1 MIKYSIVVPV
11 YNAENTIERC
21 VESIIANN
29 MDNIE
34 IILIDDCSKDS
45 SLEKC
50 NALAEKC
57 KQIVVIHHDINKGV
71 SYARNTGIYAAKG
84 KYTLF
89 VDSDD
94 WIDSLYC
101 NTFDRYISENPD
113 SFLICGYVN
122 HDEKYNGRTD
132 IIGWNDIGEYKV
144 SNIKTELEVLYRSN
158 LLQQLWNKLFITEI
172 IQNNKL
178 KFDESIS
185 IGEDFRFI
193 LEYIRVS
200 KINKVVLINKPLYHY
215 MRDQEGSLMFRV
227 GLESVEEPLKSLVSL
242 YQVVGYSQ
250 NEIEEKIV
258 IDRENQIE
266 LYAYLIMHNA
276 GMKFNQKKHLILKLN
291 GDCGKALY
299 RKCLKILL
307 KEKIMYLINKFK
319 N

>member
-50 NALAEKC
+50 NAIAEKY
-57 KQIVVIHHDINKGV
+57 KQIVVIHHDTNKGV

-144 SNIKTELEVLYRSN
+144 SNIKTELEVMYRSN

-227 GLESVEEPLKSLVSL
+227 GLESVEEPLKNLVSL

-276 GMKFNQKKHLILKLN
+276 GMSIKRKKKLIYNLGSKQ
-291 GDCGKALY
+291 GKYLY
-299 RKCLKILL
+299 KKNKRIYI
-307 KEKIMYLINKFK
+307 KEKIVKLLHK
-319 N
+319 

>member
-50 NALAEKC
+50 NAIAEKY
-57 KQIVVIHHDINKGV
+57 KQIVVIHHDTNKGV

-144 SNIKTELEVLYRSN
+144 SNIKTELEVVYRSN

-276 GMKFNQKKHLILKLN
+276 GMSIKRKKKLIYNLGSKQ
-291 GDCGKALY
+291 GKYLY
-299 RKCLKILL
+299 KKNKRIYI
-307 KEKIMYLINKFK
+307 KEKIVKLLHK
-319 N
+319 

>member
-144 SNIKTELEVLYRSN
+144 SNIKTELEVIYRSN

-227 GLESVEEPLKSLVSL
+227 GLESVEESLKSLVSL

-276 GMKFNQKKHLILKLN
+276 GMSIKRKKKLIYNLGSKQ
-291 GDCGKALY
+291 GKYLY
-299 RKCLKILL
+299 KKNKRIYI
-307 KEKIMYLINKFK
+307 KEKIVKLLHK
-319 N
+319 

>member
-50 NALAEKC
+50 NAIAEKY
-57 KQIVVIHHDINKGV
+57 KQIVVIHHDTNKGV

-144 SNIKTELEVLYRSN
+144 SNIKTELEVIYRSN

-227 GLESVEEPLKSLVSL
+227 GLESVEEPLKNLVSL
-242 YQVVGYSQ
+242 YQVVGYTQ

-276 GMKFNQKKHLILKLN
+276 GMSIKRKKKLIYNLGSKQ
-291 GDCGKALY
+291 GKYLY
-299 RKCLKILL
+299 KKNKRIYI
-307 KEKIMYLINKFK
+307 KEKIVKLLHK
-319 N
+319 

>member
-50 NALAEKC
+50 NAIAEKY
-57 KQIVVIHHDINKGV
+57 KQIVVIHHDTNKGV

-101 NTFDRYISENPD
+101 NTFDRYMSENPD

-144 SNIKTELEVLYRSN
+144 SNIKTELEVIYRSN

-276 GMKFNQKKHLILKLN
+276 GMSIKRKKKLIYNLGSKQ
-291 GDCGKALY
+291 GKYLY
-299 RKCLKILL
+299 KKNKRIYI
-307 KEKIMYLINKFK
+307 KEKIVKLLHK
-319 N
+319 

>member
-50 NALAEKC
+50 NALAEKYN
-57 KQIVVIHHDINKGV
+57 QVVVIHHGTNKGV

-101 NTFDRYISENPD
+101 NTFDRYISENPG

-144 SNIKTELEVLYRSN
+144 SNIKTELEVIYRSN

-227 GLESVEEPLKSLVSL
+227 GLESVEESLENFVSL

-266 LYAYLIMHNA
+266 LYAYLIMHNV
-276 GMKFNQKKHLILKLN
+276 GMSIKRKKKLIYNLGLKQ
-291 GDCGKALY
+291 GKYLY
-299 RKCLKILL
+299 KKNKRIYI
-307 KEKIMYLINKFK
+307 KEKIVKLLHK
-319 N
+319 

>member
-1 MIKYSIVVPV
+1 MLKIQLKDVLK
-11 YNAENTIERC
+11 ALLLTIW
-21 VESIIANN
+21 IIF
-29 MDNIE
+29 E

-50 NALAEKC
+50 NAIAEKY
-57 KQIVVIHHDINKGV
+57 KQIVVIHHDTNKGV

-144 SNIKTELEVLYRSN
+144 SNIKTELEVIYRSN

-227 GLESVEEPLKSLVSL
+227 GLESVEEPLKNLVSL

-276 GMKFNQKKHLILKLN
+276 GMSIKRKKKLIYNLGSKQ
-291 GDCGKALY
+291 GKYLY
-299 RKCLKILL
+299 KKNKRIYI
-307 KEKIMYLINKFK
+307 KEKIVKLLHK
-319 N
+319 

>member
-1 MIKYSIVVPV
+1 MIKYSVVVPV

-50 NALAEKC
+50 NAIAEKY
-57 KQIVVIHHDINKGV
+57 KQIVVIHHDTNKGV

-276 GMKFNQKKHLILKLN
+276 GMSIKRKKKLIYNLGSKQ
-291 GDCGKALY
+291 GKYLY
-299 RKCLKILL
+299 KKNKRIYI
-307 KEKIMYLINKFK
+307 KEKIVKLLHK
-319 N
+319 

>member
-50 NALAEKC
+50 NAIAEKY
-57 KQIVVIHHDINKGV
+57 KQIVVIHHDTNKGV

-276 GMKFNQKKHLILKLN
+276 GMSIKRKKKLIYNLGSKQ
-291 GDCGKALY
+291 GKYLY
-299 RKCLKILL
+299 KKNKRIYL
-307 KEKIMYLINKFK
+307 KEKIVKLLHK
-319 N
+319 

>member
-50 NALAEKC
+50 NAIAEKY
-57 KQIVVIHHDINKGV
+57 KQIVVIHHDTNKGV

-200 KINKVVLINKPLYHY
+200 KINKVILINKPLYHY

-276 GMKFNQKKHLILKLN
+276 GMSIKRKKKLIYNLGSKQ
-291 GDCGKALY
+291 GKYLY
-299 RKCLKILL
+299 KKNKRIYI
-307 KEKIMYLINKFK
+307 KEKIVKLLHK
-319 N
+319 

>member
-50 NALAEKC
+50 NAIAEKY
-57 KQIVVIHHDINKGV
+57 KQIVVIHHDTNKGV

-276 GMKFNQKKHLILKLN
+276 GMSIKRKKKLIYNLGSKQ
-291 GDCGKALY
+291 GKYLY
-299 RKCLKILL
+299 KKNKRIYI
-307 KEKIMYLINKFK
+307 KEKIVKLLHK
-319 N
+319 

>member
-50 NALAEKC
+50 NAIAEKY
-57 KQIVVIHHDINKGV
+57 KQIVVIHHDTNKGV

-144 SNIKTELEVLYRSN
+144 SNIKTELEVIYRSN

-227 GLESVEEPLKSLVSL
+227 GLESVEEPLKNLVSL

-258 IDRENQIE
+258 IDRKNQIE

-276 GMKFNQKKHLILKLN
+276 GMSIKRKKKLIYNLGSKQ
-291 GDCGKALY
+291 GKYLY
-299 RKCLKILL
+299 KKNKRIYI
-307 KEKIMYLINKFK
+307 KEKIVKLLHK
-319 N
+319 

>member
-50 NALAEKC
+50 NAIAEKY
-57 KQIVVIHHDINKGV
+57 KQIVVIHHDTNKGV

-144 SNIKTELEVLYRSN
+144 SNIKTELEVIYRSN

-227 GLESVEEPLKSLVSL
+227 GLESVEEPLKNLVSL

-276 GMKFNQKKHLILKLN
+276 GMSIKRKKKLIYNLGSKQ
-291 GDCGKALY
+291 GKYLY
-299 RKCLKILL
+299 KKNKRIYI
-307 KEKIMYLINKFK
+307 KEKIVKLLHK
-319 N
+319 

>member
-50 NALAEKC
+50 KALAEKY
-57 KQIVVIHHDINKGV
+57 KQIVVIHHDTNKGV

-144 SNIKTELEVLYRSN
+144 SNIKTELEVIYRSN

-193 LEYIRVS
+193 LKYIRVS

-227 GLESVEEPLKSLVSL
+227 GLESVEEPLKNLVSL

-258 IDRENQIE
+258 IDRENQIK

-276 GMKFNQKKHLILKLN
+276 GMNIKRKKKLIYNLGSKQ
-291 GDCGKALY
+291 GKYLY
-299 RKCLKILL
+299 KKNKRIYI
-307 KEKIMYLINKFK
+307 KEKIVKLLHK
-319 N
+319 

>member
-45 SLEKC
+45 LLEKC
-50 NALAEKC
+50 NAIAEKY
-57 KQIVVIHHDINKGV
+57 KQIVVIHHDTNKGV

-144 SNIKTELEVLYRSN
+144 SNIKTELEVIYRSN

-227 GLESVEEPLKSLVSL
+227 GLESVEEPLKNLVSL

-276 GMKFNQKKHLILKLN
+276 GMSIKRKKKLIYNLGSKQ
-291 GDCGKALY
+291 GKYLY
-299 RKCLKILL
+299 KKNKRIYI
-307 KEKIMYLINKFK
+307 KEKIVKLLHK
-319 N
+319 

>member
-1 MIKYSIVVPV
+1 MIKYSVVVPV

-50 NALAEKC
+50 NAIAEKY
-57 KQIVVIHHDINKGV
+57 KQIVVIHHDTNKGV

-276 GMKFNQKKHLILKLN
+276 GMSIKRKKKLIYNLGSKQ
-291 GDCGKALY
+291 GKYLY
-299 RKCLKILL
+299 KKNKRIYL
-307 KEKIMYLINKFK
+307 KEKIVKLLHK
-319 N
+319 

>member
-50 NALAEKC
+50 NAIAEKY
-57 KQIVVIHHDINKGV
+57 KQIVVIHHDTNKGV
-71 SYARNTGIYAAKG
+71 SYTRNTGIYAAKG

-276 GMKFNQKKHLILKLN
+276 GMSIKWKKKLIYNLGSKQ
-291 GDCGKALY
+291 GKYLY
-299 RKCLKILL
+299 KKNKRIYI
-307 KEKIMYLINKFK
+307 KEKIVKLLHK
-319 N
+319 

>member
-50 NALAEKC
+50 NAIAEKY
-57 KQIVVIHHDINKGV
+57 KQIVVIHHDTNKGV

-276 GMKFNQKKHLILKLN
+276 GMSIKWKKKLIYNLGSKQ
-291 GDCGKALY
+291 GKYLY
-299 RKCLKILL
+299 KKNKRIYI
-307 KEKIMYLINKFK
+307 KEKIVKLLHK
-319 N
+319 

>member
-50 NALAEKC
+50 NAIAEKY
-57 KQIVVIHHDINKGV
+57 KQIVVIHHDTNKGV

-144 SNIKTELEVLYRSN
+144 SNIKTELEVIYRSN

-227 GLESVEEPLKSLVSL
+227 GLESVEEPLKNLVSL

-258 IDRENQIE
+258 IDRKNQIE

-276 GMKFNQKKHLILKLN
+276 GMSIKRKKKLIYNLDSKQ
-291 GDCGKALY
+291 GKYLY
-299 RKCLKILL
+299 KKNKRIYI
-307 KEKIMYLINKFK
+307 KEKIVKLLHK
-319 N
+319 